1 MISRLKKKLWLLF
14 LLSVGIILQAC
25 ESGDDPANIYLTL
38 ARSSIPDCTLSKK
51 EDCSHIDPGSVL
63 AVFRFPRK
71 YLSSKRDIDSYV
83 HGFKLQ
89 LSVRPEGISEVVDFD
104 GGVLPGY
111 GFVFIRELFI
121 PDSSIQAQMDWEMQH
136 ESHSSNYVIVD
147 SELKGAVKYDE
158 KMCVDNDIGRYT
170 SREHV
175 KQGVDETVVR
185 ACFVNRPQ
193 YYHWERYPDA
203 FVTCQRRDQW
213 GDLVVTMPCDIT
225 SLVTNNVIAKY
236 SILSEKVRDGSWV
249 DTDQQIKR
257 FLTSHLITG
266 K

>member
-14 LLSVGIILQAC
+14 LLGVGIILQAC

-38 ARSSIPDCTLSKK
+38 ARSSIPRCTLSK
-51 EDCSHIDPGSVL
+51 EQDCSHIDENSVL

-71 YLSSKRDIDSYV
+71 YLSSKSDIDSYV

-136 ESHSSNYVIVD
+136 EWRSAKYVVVE
-147 SELKGAVKYDE
+147 SELNGAVKYDE
-158 KMCVDNDIGRYT
+158 KTCVDNDIGRYT

-185 ACFVNRPQ
+185 TCFVYSPQ

-213 GDLVVTMPCDIT
+213 GDLVVLMSCNIT
-225 SLVTNNVIAKY
+225 TLVTDDVIAKY
-236 SILSEKVRDGSWV
+236 TIRAENVHDGSWV

-257 FLTSHLITG
+257 FLISHVIAG